1 MELVG
6 GRGKSQKE
14 LRVRECAVTV
24 FEVVLNL
31 AAWESAPNPGGISV
45 KDSGYSFLGGKLRFI
60 FLFKVVTHFWRR
72 FKRNSRKECVEKKDR
87 TKTHANI
94 VK

>member
-14 LRVRECAVTV
+14 LRDRECAVTV

-60 FLFKVVTHFWRR
+60 FLFKVVTHFFCVDSRGIQEKSVLRR
-72 FKRNSRKECVEKKDR
+72 KIAQKH
-87 TKTHANI
+87 TQI
-94 VK
+94 L

>member
-31 AAWESAPNPGGISV
+31 AAWESAPNPGDLC
-45 KDSGYSFLGGKLRFI
+45 KRFRLLFSGWKITVHF
-60 FLFKVVTHFWRR
+60 FKVVTHFFGVDSRGIQEKSVLRR
-72 FKRNSRKECVEKKDR
+72 KIAQKH
-87 TKTHANI
+87 TQI
-94 VK
+94 L